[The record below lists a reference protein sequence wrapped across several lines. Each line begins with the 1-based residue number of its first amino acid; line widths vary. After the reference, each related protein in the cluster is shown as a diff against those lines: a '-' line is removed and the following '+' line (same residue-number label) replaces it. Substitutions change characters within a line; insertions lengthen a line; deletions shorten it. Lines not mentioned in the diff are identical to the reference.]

1 MVLGLLKNLPILN
14 SFLAKPASTKE
25 SLETEA
31 SAKANEKAI
40 AQEGLKPLFIVVL
53 PAEGDFSELK
63 AKLKEKFNGRDL
75 RFELDPELKKPKLYI
90 LKPNALAKRN
100 LEIALDKAFIKNNYK
115 SIELSGDANKLG
127 ESLVKT
133 MSSELISLKGA
144 ERKIEYA
151 QKEAEKANSRQTLE
165 KLSQMGVHV
174 CSAECEEHKQRFT
187 EEQIEIVRNTPIKGL
202 LSLINHKTEE
212 GRQSEAKTSK
222 KEQSDESSKTEAHN
236 TNEDIAKQ
244 RESKRRQNNVLVIRT
259 KRPASWFTNRFK
271 KTWSHL
277 FPKLD
282 LAKRQKET
290 TSTQNLDSNQKQ
302 EDIQQAVPSHNMA
315 QVQTAQKRR
324 EDLKA
329 FFTKSQKFEDSHLD
343 HNELIQ
349 ASNSIY
355 LLRNNNPDNN
365 IDLAKIELTF
375 AHRDNTTDNFTIQR
389 LPLMDFLNGLELPA
403 SSEEINNKN
412 FHSNEFHKG
421 MISQSALSLL
431 EAIEQNNSSQIKT
444 VIEDSKQREEETKQ
458 QQTKRMNQKIGLVGG
473 LAERTNSQNNDTSKI
488 NKPITDLKSL
498 EPLIRMIN
506 IQGKQNHGDY
516 RANVTKLGEALKLI
530 KTSTDTERGRLE
542 AMKELHRRFQEEI
555 STISSVDSK
564 EALKILSKLTTEKQD
579 NSSFPSPWFIQNYI
593 QSKDLRN
600 KLLDDNTSQDFI
612 IDYINSRI
620 KMAQR
625 EDLSNLASNDTRTD
639 LEQSNLI
646 SKTINSKLG
655 NHFKGSE
662 EQKDK
667 QVGGIALTGQLS
679 FIDRKDF
686 HERNQTYKDFPELP
700 ESWKTEPKQTASN
713 TNQTSPNHE
722 STNPASTAA
731 DNSAKAT
738 ETAANSNNSSPAS
751 NESSPQIITE
761 THEEKQT
768 INQRVNNNEA

>member
-14 SFLAKPASTKE
+14 SFLGKPASTKE

-31 SAKANEKAI
+31 AAKANEKAI
-40 AQEGLKPLFIVVL
+40 EQEGLKPLFIVAL
-53 PAEGDFSELK
+53 PEGDFSELK

-75 RFELDPELKKPKLYI
+75 LFELDPELKKPKLYI

-100 LEIALDKAFIKNNYK
+100 SETALDKAFIKDNYR
-115 SIELSGDANKLG
+115 SIELSGDGNKLG

>member
-174 CSAECEEHKQRFT
+174 CSAECEEHKQILS
-187 EEQIEIVRNTPIKGL
+187 EKQIKSVRDALSGASNSKPKTSVNPSRNT
-202 LSLINHKTEE
+202 T
-212 GRQSEAKTSK
+212 
-222 KEQSDESSKTEAHN
+222 
-236 TNEDIAKQ
+236 
-244 RESKRRQNNVLVIRT
+244 
-259 KRPASWFTNRFK
+259 
-271 KTWSHL
+271 
-277 FPKLD
+277 
-282 LAKRQKET
+282 
-290 TSTQNLDSNQKQ
+290 
-302 EDIQQAVPSHNMA
+302 
-315 QVQTAQKRR
+315 QVQAGQKRK

-329 FFTKSQKFEDSHLD
+329 FFTKSQKFEDNHLD

-355 LLRNNNPDNN
+355 LIRNHNPDKN

-375 AHRDNTTDNFTIQR
+375 AHRDNTTDNFTIRR
-389 LPLMDFLNGLELPA
+389 LPLMDFLDGLELPA

-412 FHSNEFHKG
+412 FHSNEFHKK
-421 MISQSALSLL
+421 IDPQSSLSLL
-431 EAIEQNNSSQIKT
+431 DAIEQKNSSQVETAIQ
-444 VIEDSKQREEETKQ
+444 ESKKKEEEQLKSQIEQQLKSIARQIRTYIKKTEQKSVTPLIKLNSFSTGLQ
-458 QQTKRMNQKIGLVGG
+458 QQVEEFRVKNLATNIKNLFQVISSPTNQEQFKNLDGKI
-473 LAERTNSQNNDTSKI
+473 AQEYRDTRIRIAKELDVDELLGAS
-488 NKPITDLKSL
+488 ITDKDS
-498 EPLIRMIN
+498 P
-506 IQGKQNHGDY
+506 
-516 RANVTKLGEALKLI
+516 EAK
-530 KTSTDTERGRLE
+530 
-542 AMKELHRRFQEEI
+542 
-555 STISSVDSK
+555 
-564 EALKILSKLTTEKQD
+564 TEKESILGQ
-579 NSSFPSPWFIQNYI
+579 
-593 QSKDLRN
+593 
-600 KLLDDNTSQDFI
+600 
-612 IDYINSRI
+612 
-620 KMAQR
+620 
-625 EDLSNLASNDTRTD
+625 
-639 LEQSNLI
+639 LEQSDPI
-646 SKTINSKLG
+646 SQKINRELAQRDDFKNSKDPKTG
-655 NHFKGSE
+655 KE
-662 EQKDK
+662 EHDK

-700 ESWKTEPKQTASN
+700 ESWKTEPDSPKTTTQETQTNHNPVSN
-713 TNQTSPNHE
+713 TPQTTAQEPTKTSTETINHHTE
-722 STNPASTAA
+722 AATSHPSELVNPAA
-731 DNSAKAT
+731 
-738 ETAANSNNSSPAS
+738 
-751 NESSPQIITE
+751 
-761 THEEKQT
+761 EENLDRENKTQL
-768 INQRVNNNEA
+768 

>member
-14 SFLAKPASTKE
+14 SFLGKPTATKE

-31 SAKANEKAI
+31 AAKANEKAI
-40 AQEGLKPLFIVVL
+40 EQEGLKPLFIVAL
-53 PAEGDFSELK
+53 PEGDFSELK

-75 RFELDPELKKPKLYI
+75 LFELDPELKKPKLYI